1 MDQPLATSLPHKASS
16 QSRTLAVDFT
26 WRKLQSLITDANE
39 ANPIPLYTV
48 DCNILTNN
56 LTFKSPQNDR
66 IIGTGSA
73 HTISISPD
81 YQLHGVKGTLKAQ
94 SRLRTIYSH
103 MSTNLSETGAPVKM
117 TWTSQSGFKTWDF
130 VCVSEK
136 QEPVAR
142 FSANM
147 WAVKKV
153 GKIEML
159 GPKALDVA
167 ARDEIV
173 VVGFTLYY
181 CMVIRVNNPLNLLGS
196 ALLSK
201 DKPEKVGKAGKA
213 DKAEALPVEERHV
226 NVAG

>member
-1 MDQPLATSLPHKASS
+1 MDQTLATLPHEVSS
-16 QSRTLAVDFT
+16 QSHTLAVDFK
-26 WRKLQSLITDANE
+26 WRKLRTLITDANE
-39 ANPIPLYTV
+39 SNPTPLYTV

-56 LTFKSPQNDR
+56 LTFKTPQNDQ

-73 HTISISPD
+73 HAISISPD
-81 YQLHGVKGTLKAQ
+81 YQLHGIKGTLKAQ
-94 SRLRTIYSH
+94 KRLRTIYTH
-103 MSTNLSETGAPVKM
+103 MSTAFSDTGAPVKM

-130 VCVSEK
+130 ICVGEK

-147 WAVKKV
+147 WALKKV

-159 GPKALDVA
+159 GPKALDDA

-181 CMVIRVNNPLNLLGS
+181 CWILRVNNPFNLLGS
-196 ALLSK
+196 AFLSK
-201 DKPEKVGKAGKA
+201 EKPDKVDKIEKI
-213 DKAEALPVEERHV
+213 DKVEALPVEQREA
-226 NVAG
+226 NIIG